1 MDVQRGVV
9 GHSARE
15 KFISLRKISG
25 KSVSIKLVSIVIDSP
40 SDLKSK
46 VIYFLILSIHGPLKP
61 NKFTNLCPIKTPP
74 TQIK

>member
-40 SDLKSK
+40 SSEKK

-61 NKFTNLCPIKTPP
+61 NKLTNLCPIKTPP
-74 TQIK
+74 THIK

>member
-40 SDLKSK
+40 SDLK
-46 VIYFLILSIHGPLKP
+46 VIYFLILSIHGLLKP
-61 NKFTNLCPIKTPP
+61 N
-74 TQIK
+74 

>member
-40 SDLKSK
+40 SK
-46 VIYFLILSIHGPLKP
+46 
-61 NKFTNLCPIKTPP
+61 
-74 TQIK
+74 